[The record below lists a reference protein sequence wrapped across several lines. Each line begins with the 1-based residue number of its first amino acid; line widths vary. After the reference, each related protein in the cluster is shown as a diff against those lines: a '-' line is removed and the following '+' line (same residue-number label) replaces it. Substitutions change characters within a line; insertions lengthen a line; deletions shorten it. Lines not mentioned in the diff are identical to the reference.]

1 MEDLG
6 ILEINEEGSTAF
18 KMDTGEFDE
27 YVRLDKWQKT
37 EAMEPI
43 IQGMA
48 QPQKTE
54 QMSEMN
60 DRQKKVLQDV
70 KEASKGDPNIH
81 QIFIARSLAVEETD
95 NRTSHGFR
103 VNGMNICGLR
113 KRQSPISVKRRGRY
127 LPAFKKIRTTAL

>member
-1 MEDLG
+1 MGEISNAIDMPWAEVEPILQHMEDLG

-43 IQGMA
+43 IQGMG

-60 DRQKKVLQDV
+60 DRQK
-70 KEASKGDPNIH
+70 EGTA
-81 QIFIARSLAVEETD
+81 ACER
-95 NRTSHGFR
+95 GFER
-103 VNGMNICGLR
+103 
-113 KRQSPISVKRRGRY
+113 
-127 LPAFKKIRTTAL
+127 